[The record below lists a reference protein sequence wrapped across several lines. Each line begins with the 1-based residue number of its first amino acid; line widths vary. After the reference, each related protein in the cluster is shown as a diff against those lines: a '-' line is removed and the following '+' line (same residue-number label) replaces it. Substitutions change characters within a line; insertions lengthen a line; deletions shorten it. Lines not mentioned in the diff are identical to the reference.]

1 MLPKLSFKRKG
12 IGFSV
17 YFRRRTMYHL
27 WIYTCKLSLRLTK
40 QAKPSVTLNRGF
52 ATTTLTITFLY
63 IELQF
68 ADWSKD

>member
-17 YFRRRTMYHL
+17 YFRRRTMHHL

-52 ATTTLTITFLY
+52 STTTLTITFLY

-68 ADWSKD
+68 ADGSKD

>member
-12 IGFSV
+12 IGLSV

-40 QAKPSVTLNRGF
+40 QVKPSVTLNRGF
-52 ATTTLTITFLY
+52 STTTLTITFLF

>member
-12 IGFSV
+12 IGLSV

-40 QAKPSVTLNRGF
+40 QVKPSVTLNRGF
-52 ATTTLTITFLY
+52 STTTLTITFLF

-68 ADWSKD
+68 ADWSRD

>member
-1 MLPKLSFKRKG
+1 MLRKLSFKRKG

-40 QAKPSVTLNRGF
+40 QVKPSVTLNRGF
-52 ATTTLTITFLY
+52 STTTLTVTFLF

-68 ADWSKD
+68 ADWSRD

>member
-1 MLPKLSFKRKG
+1 MLPKLTFKRKG

-17 YFRRRTMYHL
+17 YFRRRTMHHL

-40 QAKPSVTLNRGF
+40 QAKPSIILNRGF
-52 ATTTLTITFLY
+52 STTLLTVTFLF

-68 ADWSKD
+68 ADRSKD

>member
-40 QAKPSVTLNRGF
+40 QVKPSVTLNRGF
-52 ATTTLTITFLY
+52 STTTLTITFLFF
-63 IELQF
+63 EMQF

>member
-1 MLPKLSFKRKG
+1 MLPLISVRRKG

-17 YFRRRTMYHL
+17 YFRRRTMHHL

-40 QAKPSVTLNRGF
+40 QVKPSVTLNRGF
-52 ATTTLTITFLY
+52 STTTLTITFLFL
-63 IELQF
+63 ELQF

>member
-1 MLPKLSFKRKG
+1 MLRKLSFKRKG
-12 IGFSV
+12 IGLSV

-40 QAKPSVTLNRGF
+40 QVKPSVTLNRGF
-52 ATTTLTITFLY
+52 STTTLTITFLF

-68 ADWSKD
+68 ADWSRD

>member
-1 MLPKLSFKRKG
+1 MLRKLSFKRKG

-40 QAKPSVTLNRGF
+40 QVKPSVTLNRGF
-52 ATTTLTITFLY
+52 STTTLTITFLF

-68 ADWSKD
+68 ADWSRD

>member
-1 MLPKLSFKRKG
+1 MLSKLSFKRKG

-17 YFRRRTMYHL
+17 YFRRRTMHHL

-40 QAKPSVTLNRGF
+40 QAKPSIILNRGF
-52 ATTTLTITFLY
+52 STTLLTVTFLF

-68 ADWSKD
+68 AYWGKD